1 MAGAITPIQDVI
13 NDADQAFFLGDE
25 AQSVVGGVAVRLDA
39 ALGGV
44 VPALLEPL
52 PIRIEKWRGRPA
64 IGMYENVMKTWR
76 KNSRVSSKTSPEC
89 RVTKL

>member
-52 PIRIEKWRGRPA
+52 PIRIESGV
-64 IGMYENVMKTWR
+64 EDLQL
-76 KNSRVSSKTSPEC
+76 EC
-89 RVTKL
+89 TKMS